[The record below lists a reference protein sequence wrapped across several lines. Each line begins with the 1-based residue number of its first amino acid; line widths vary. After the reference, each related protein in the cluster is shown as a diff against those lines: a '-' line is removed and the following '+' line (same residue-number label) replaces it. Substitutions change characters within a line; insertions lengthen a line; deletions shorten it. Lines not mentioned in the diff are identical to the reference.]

1 MTLSKAAEVARRS
14 RSSQDGAPETFA
26 DMLIYQLRRESLR
39 GLEITWPDRRWWDD
53 PIGFATQILGITPWS
68 RQEEILLAARDN
80 ERVAVTSGHKVGK
93 SNTSAILALCF
104 YASFDDA
111 RVLMTSTTA
120 RQVDAILW
128 RELSMTKA
136 RGGRCVDCKA
146 ADPNGR
152 RIPAPCPHSALIDGD
167 LKGLAKSG
175 LKSGFREI
183 VGFTAREA
191 EAVAGISG
199 ANLLYLP
206 DEASGIPQIIFDA
219 IEGNRAGGA
228 RVVMFSN
235 PTKTTGYFYDAFH
248 KNSRFWKCIQ
258 ISSEESPNVIAG
270 EKLVPGLATREWIEE
285 KREEWGE
292 DSALYKIR
300 VKGEFV
306 TSEEGRIFSVDAITQ
321 AQERWSERTTD
332 AAGRVTE
339 IPADPKIGR
348 LFVGLDPAG
357 ATGMGDDT
365 VFCPRRGPHIIR
377 FKHLRGLN
385 DEQHLIQLIQL
396 LDELKAPGEI
406 PVVCLDASG
415 SIGASLGGRLRGFA
429 EQNPRAFKLVAV
441 RGSDRAIRKPMVY
454 DRVRDELT
462 GSLEEWLRAGGEIP
476 VDDKLAGEMHAMEWE
491 IQLNGRQKVTA
502 KTKLKRDLGR
512 SPDRYDA
519 LALACY
525 EPPSLNAEQY
535 EQQPVRSIYDDVPAR
550 DFDHHSAL
558 KAFR

>member
-136 RGGRCVDCKA
+136 RGGRCVACKA
-146 ADPNGR
+146 VDPNGR

-321 AQERWSERTTD
+321 AQERWAERTTD
-332 AAGRVTE
+332 ETGRAVE
-339 IPADPKIGR
+339 VPADPKLGR
-348 LFVGLDPAG
+348 LFIGLDPAG

-365 VFCPRRGPHIIR
+365 VFCFRRGPHVVAFEHR
-377 FKHLRGLN
+377 KGLD
-385 DEQHLIQLIQL
+385 DEGHLIQLL
-396 LDELKAPGEI
+396 VLMGRRAAEKEK
-406 PVVCLDASG
+406 PVVVLDASG
-415 SIGASLGGRLRGFA
+415 SIGAGLNGRLRSYA
-429 EQNPRAFKLVAV
+429 EQHPNAFRLVSV
-441 RGSDRAIRKPMVY
+441 RGSDYAREMSC
-454 DRVRDELT
+454 DRMRDELT
-462 GSLEEWLRAGGEIP
+462 LNLERWLRAGGEIP
-476 VDDKLAGEMHAMEWE
+476 ADDKLAGEMHVMEWD
-491 IQLNGRQKVTA
+491 ILPGSGKQKVTA
-502 KTKLKRDLGR
+502 KTKIKRELGR

-525 EPPSLNAEQY
+525 EPSNLDEPEAPPPQDPRAMTSRGGALDPYAG
-535 EQQPVRSIYDDVPAR
+535 R
-550 DFDHHSAL
+550 DAW
-558 KAFR
+558 RR